1 VFRTSD
7 IVLNAITV
15 SAAAFTYKTKHE
27 AEKWLTENQRLEQQ
41 IRFEEDSID
50 VLKAD
55 WSLLTQPAR
64 LQKLTE
70 LYQGELGLQPVGPHQ
85 IADIDDLPTRPLTI
99 EDLSSQRLGGMAQGG
114 KDQIVTGGV
123 VQ

>member
-7 IVLNAITV
+7 IVLIAITV